1 MNRVS
6 IMSEMVRMLNE
17 PCIHYHPQCNGVS
30 LLPET
35 GDPQVSVENVR
46 RLLREG
52 QTWLAFIAGTC
63 GVVVVF
69 ESGASILAT
78 GLRAGGGPKTEA
90 LAKLAEEIGLGPAT
104 ALEHWYSSLGTDYRG
119 ILPH

>member
-6 IMSEMVRMLNE
+6 IVSEMVRMLNE
-17 PCIHYHPQCNGVS
+17 PCIHYHPQCDGVS

-35 GDPQVSVENVR
+35 GDPQASVENVR
-46 RLLREG
+46 RLVREG
-52 QTWLAFIAGTC
+52 HFWMAFIAGPC

-78 GLRAGGGPKTEA
+78 GLHAGGGPGTEA
-90 LAKLAEEIGLGPAT
+90 LAKLAEEIGLGPAAT
-104 ALEHWYSSLGTDYRG
+104 LEHWYCSLGTDYRG